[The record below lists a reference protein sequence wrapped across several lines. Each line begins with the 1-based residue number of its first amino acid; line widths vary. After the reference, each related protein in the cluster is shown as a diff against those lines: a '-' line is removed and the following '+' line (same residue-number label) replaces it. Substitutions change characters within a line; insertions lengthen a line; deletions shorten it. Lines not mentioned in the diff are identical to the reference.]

1 MIFLSYFKWRK
12 RPAIKILKKMGS
24 FASRRAF
31 FNLTDFCGRMTEFYP
46 KWRFFS
52 VIQAIFGSVL
62 KAVFWENEST
72 SPIIFEENGGAGKN
86 SVVSHIGSSFVKY
99 GRLYNSWF
107 LYWEFFKK
115 SALLFFFVQ
124 NFKHRVLKYQWEI
137 RKGIYNT
144 LKLTFLFKKLLFP
157 WLPP

>member
-1 MIFLSYFKWRK
+1 
-12 RPAIKILKKMGS
+12 MGS

-115 SALLFFFVQ
+115 SALLFFICSKFQTQSIKVSMRNTKGDLQ
-124 NFKHRVLKYQWEI
+124 HSQADFFIQKVIVSLTSTIVIIRVLLMTKE
-137 RKGIYNT
+137 
-144 LKLTFLFKKLLFP
+144 
-157 WLPP
+157 